1 MSGCQGLRAGRGGDV
16 PAGARALPEAAAMS
30 PGPVGLRAIME
41 SYAQRGNF
49 MVCKL
54 HLEKAVHIGKKQNS
68 LFLAPSTRDGAQVR
82 LLAPTSRLPSAP
94 PPPSNASKLCIY
106 FCFAKNANIWFCL
119 STNRGLESIGSI
131 YINMVI
137 ANPFHN
143 RTKACPLIAF
153 PSL

>member
-1 MSGCQGLRAGRGGDV
+1 MKTLCQVEAARRRRTRRVRVPARETWRQGCERLPGAEGGTRGEV

-82 LLAPTSRLPSAP
+82 LLAPTSRLPHP
-94 PPPSNASKLCIY
+94 PAFQRFQAVYLLLFCKECQHLVLFIY
-106 FCFAKNANIWFCL
+106 K
-119 STNRGLESIGSI
+119 
-131 YINMVI
+131 
-137 ANPFHN
+137 
-143 RTKACPLIAF
+143 
-153 PSL
+153 

>member
-1 MSGCQGLRAGRGGDV
+1 MCESLRAKPGDRDVSGCQGLRAGRGDV

-82 LLAPTSRLPSAP
+82 LLAPTSRLPHP
-94 PPPSNASKLCIY
+94 PAFQRFQAVYLLLFCKECQHLVLFIY
-106 FCFAKNANIWFCL
+106 K
-119 STNRGLESIGSI
+119 
-131 YINMVI
+131 
-137 ANPFHN
+137 
-143 RTKACPLIAF
+143 
-153 PSL
+153 